1 MSNFKFNKDYNL
13 RDQIIFGEPYNGN
26 IKPNFKDKSFN
37 DFLELVNK
45 YYSGGIRRFDD
56 LTIENLQELSGKKFI
71 DEEDRQNEGPMVKKI
86 LSITSKIK
94 ENDSSAKIFFHGY
107 AVSPDRDDYRVSID
121 AITVSTENCNII
133 EDEIYAP
140 LREMC
145 SNADDL
151 DIDENELYAWW
162 D

>member
-1 MSNFKFNKDYNL
+1 MRDFEFNKDYNL

-26 IKPNFKDKSFN
+26 VKPDFKSKSFD
-37 DFLELVNK
+37 DFLKLVNK
-45 YYSGGIRRFDD
+45 YYSGGVRRFDE
-56 LTIENLQELSGKKFI
+56 LTIEKLKELIDKKFI
-71 DEEDRQNEGPMVKKI
+71 DEEEQQNEGPTIKKF
-86 LSITSKIK
+86 LAVASKIK
-94 ENDSSAKIFFHGY
+94 ENDSSAEIFFHGY

-121 AITVSTENCNII
+121 AITVSTENYNII
-133 EDEIYAP
+133 VDKIYEP